1 MARKTGGLSHRQM
14 TWLWIVLAS
23 AVVVGLLYWEQIA
36 LLYVLATLAVT
47 WLLVVVVF
55 ADLHDARRS
64 PAPIEVGDDS
74 AALGNSIA
82 DAPPAPRANFKTR
95 SSKNRR
101 S

>member
-1 MARKTGGLSHRQM
+1 MARKIGGLSRKQV

-23 AVVVGLLYWEQIA
+23 AVVVALLYWEQIA

-47 WLLVVVVF
+47 WLLVVVAL

-64 PAPIEVGDDS
+64 AAPIAVGDDS

-82 DAPPAPRANFKTR
+82 DAPPAPRVNFKTR

-101 S
+101 R